1 MTSVALRGPGSYPY
15 RALLLFRPFDD
26 SFRMKSP
33 VTTLRLFAAALA
45 LVATSCTV
53 TRNYADA
60 TVTLHTSGGTE
71 LGVSTPGGVVFLG
84 NTARSGEVDMTV
96 WFGDGPSIEASI
108 IEPIGSGLYL
118 AQGEIRFP
126 TVEVAFIS
134 PQPGDRVFAQGMSFR
149 SAQDLPRD
157 ISQVGAGVFW
167 IDPETDRRALIGLI
181 SGRVLLSDG
190 TEYIAAV
197 GCEGLWRLIANRRDD
212 SNEGRW
218 TYRDDIL

>member
-1 MTSVALRGPGSYPY
+1 
-15 RALLLFRPFDD
+15 
-26 SFRMKSP
+26 MKSP
-33 VTTLRLFAAALA
+33 VTTLRLFAAVLA
-45 LVATSCTV
+45 LLATSCTV

-108 IEPIGSGLYL
+108 IEPIGNGLYL

-126 TVEVAFIS
+126 TVEVAFIA
-134 PQPGDRVFAQGMSFR
+134 PKPGDRVFARGRTGAETWEIDLFPTEDPRIQGMGFR
-149 SAQDLPRD
+149 AAEDFPRD
-157 ISQVGAGVFW
+157 ITQVGAGVYW

-190 TEYIAAV
+190 TEYISAI
-197 GCEGLWRLIANRRDD
+197 GCEGLWRLIAHRRDA

-218 TYRDDIL
+218 TYREDIL